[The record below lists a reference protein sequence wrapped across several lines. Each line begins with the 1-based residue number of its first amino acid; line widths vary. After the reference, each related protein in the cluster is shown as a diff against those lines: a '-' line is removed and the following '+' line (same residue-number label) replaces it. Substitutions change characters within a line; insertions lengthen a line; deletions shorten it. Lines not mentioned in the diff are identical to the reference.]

1 VSSSRLCALRRLSD
15 GKRHRHRES
24 TLSTSEVMT
33 IVILFQASGFR
44 NFKTYYTQHVCK
56 HLRGEFPNL
65 VSYQRLVELQSE
77 IVLPL
82 AAFLR
87 VRFGPCTGISFI
99 DSTPIKVCHNL
110 RIKSNKVFREL
121 ARRGK
126 TSTGWF
132 YGFKV
137 HLVIS
142 DRGDL
147 LAVMITPGNVD
158 DRKPAPRLAQR
169 LFGKLFGD
177 RGYISKELF
186 ALLSRAGRATDHQD
200 QEEYEEQVDADARQN
215 TLAQA
220 SARARRS
227 MISSRTLVRSSIRAT
242 AAWLTSLSI
251 CWPHWSPTLIRR
263 RNLLSIFILMSWRLC
278 QRPFFNLSYVELTLP
293 YRTHGSEGRG
303 WQQCHPLT
311 RPES

>member
-1 VSSSRLCALRRLSD
+1 MDILRLFFDCDEFYRVFEPPLRDLLLSD
-15 GKRHRHRES
+15 GKPHRHRES

-33 IVILFQASGFR
+33 IVILFQVSGFR

-65 VSYQRLVELQSE
+65 VSYQRMVELQSE

-82 AAFLR
+82 AAFLHT
-87 VRFGPCTGISFI
+87 RFGSCTGISFI

-121 ARRGK
+121 AKRGK

-142 DRGDL
+142 DCGDL

-158 DRKPAPRLAQR
+158 DRKPVQRFAQR

-186 ALLSRAGRATDHQD
+186 ALLWERGVQLITKIKKNMKNKLMPMLDKILLRKRVLSETVND
-200 QEEYEEQVDADARQN
+200 QLKNICQIEHTRH
-215 TLAQA
+215 
-220 SARARRS
+220 RS
-227 MISSRTLVRSSIRAT
+227 VANFVV
-242 AAWLTSLSI
+242 
-251 CWPHWSPTLIRR
+251 
-263 RNLLSIFILMSWRLC
+263 NLLAALVAYTYQEKKPSL
-278 QRPFFNLSYVELTLP
+278 NLHPDDLAALP
-293 YRTHGSEGRG
+293 ATVF
-303 WQQCHPLT
+303 
-311 RPES
+311 